1 MHDDRIDKLRVHEE
15 NLKKIESYDLSNPSE
30 VYEAQKFLEKC
41 FNDVIGDFRNT
52 KDKLLVFM
60 MYYDLTAKKEFNYL
74 RPFYKQTY
82 ERCFD
87 TEKHMQEYFDLLQN
101 KELCDAVLAN
111 VNDET
116 LKNIYNYTK
125 DINDLFLKNNDQKY
139 VGLYERVEKV
149 CLDKKVIE
157 PPFIIKSESYL
168 SEKELKQGSEKGF
181 ISDVSHEVQQR
192 GRMEENFT
200 NAANA
205 IGVDPDKLV
214 DLVGEEDALKVEE
227 IEVSKEFLDR
237 LAANSA
243 VITTIPNNKLMNL
256 VSRISR
262 KNTLKSVD
270 FDIVEINGVNRLL
283 LNREDTTL
291 DKIANCSKSVLNA
304 IKGKVSKIKKL
315 SSIIEKV
322 KPSVIKEAIV
332 NTNSKV
338 TSYLKSLRNKEK
350 VEEKSTPVEYED
362 VYSDSS
368 MAPSNYEASLD
379 DLYKMT
385 QEMDRKDANKVIE
398 KATVNPILNPYD
410 FANNVAGVTHMEQRQ
425 RNNWANESAFATMS
439 DEELSDYNEKARLAA
454 EKAKAEEIVRGRSR

>member
-15 NLKKIESYDLSNPSE
+15 NLKKIESYDLSNPSY

-41 FNDVIGDFRNT
+41 FNDVIGDFKNT

-60 MYYDLTAKKEFNYL
+60 IYYDLTAKKEFNYL

-87 TEKHMQEYFDLLQN
+87 TEVHMQEYFDLLQN
-101 KELCDAVLAN
+101 KELCDSVLEN

-139 VGLYERVEKV
+139 VGLYKKIEKV
-149 CLDKKVIE
+149 CLDKNVIE
-157 PPFIIKSESYL
+157 PPFIIKAENFDTEEVLKKSHDENKLSDLSY
-168 SEKELKQGSEKGF
+168 EA
-181 ISDVSHEVQQR
+181 QQT
-192 GRMEENFT
+192 GKMSENFT

-205 IGVDPDKLV
+205 IGVEPDKLI
-214 DLVGEEDALKVEE
+214 DLVGEKNALKVDE
-227 IEVSKEFLDR
+227 IEVSKKFLDK

-256 VSRISR
+256 VSRINR

-291 DKIANCSKSVLNA
+291 DKIANCSKNVLKA

-322 KPSVIKEAIV
+322 KPSIVKEAIV

-338 TSYLKSLRNKEK
+338 DNYLANLRNKEK
-350 VEEKSTPVEYED
+350 STTVEYED

-368 MAPSNYEASLD
+368 MMPNANEASLD

-398 KATVNPILNPYD
+398 KATVNPNLNPYD

-425 RNNWANESAFATMS
+425 RNDWANESAFATIS
-439 DEELSDYNEKARLAA
+439 DEELSDYNEKARLTA

>member
-15 NLKKIESYDLSNPSE
+15 NLKKIESYDLSNPSY

-41 FNDVIGDFRNT
+41 FNDVIGDFKNT

-60 MYYDLTAKKEFNYL
+60 IYYDLTAKKEFNYL

-87 TEKHMQEYFDLLQN
+87 TEVHMQEYFDLLQN
-101 KELCDAVLAN
+101 KELCDSVLEN

-139 VGLYERVEKV
+139 VGLYKKIEKV
-149 CLDKKVIE
+149 CLDKNIIE
-157 PPFIIKSESYL
+157 PPFIIKAENFDTEEVLKKSHDENKLSDLSY
-168 SEKELKQGSEKGF
+168 EA
-181 ISDVSHEVQQR
+181 QQT
-192 GRMEENFT
+192 GKMSENFT

-205 IGVDPDKLV
+205 IGVEPDKLI
-214 DLVGEEDALKVEE
+214 DLVGEKNALKVDE
-227 IEVSKEFLDR
+227 IEVSKNFLDK

-256 VSRISR
+256 VSRINR

-291 DKIANCSKSVLNA
+291 DKIANCSKNVLNA
-304 IKGKVSKIKKL
+304 IRGKVSKIKKL

-322 KPSVIKEAIV
+322 KPSIVKEAIV

-338 TSYLKSLRNKEK
+338 DNYLANLRNKEK
-350 VEEKSTPVEYED
+350 STTVEYED

-368 MAPSNYEASLD
+368 MMPNANEASLD

-398 KATVNPILNPYD
+398 KATVNPNLNPYD

-425 RNNWANESAFATMS
+425 RNDWANESAFATMS
-439 DEELSDYNEKARLAA
+439 DEELSDYNEKARIAA

>member
-15 NLKKIESYDLSNPSE
+15 NLKKIESYDLSNPSY

-41 FNDVIGDFRNT
+41 FNDVIGDFKNT

-60 MYYDLTAKKEFNYL
+60 IYYDLTAKKEFNYL

-87 TEKHMQEYFDLLQN
+87 TEVHMQEYFDLLQN
-101 KELCDAVLAN
+101 KELCDSVLEN

-139 VGLYERVEKV
+139 VGLYKKIEKV
-149 CLDKKVIE
+149 CLDKNIIE
-157 PPFIIKSESYL
+157 PPFIIKAENFDTEEVLKKSHDENKLSDLSY
-168 SEKELKQGSEKGF
+168 EA
-181 ISDVSHEVQQR
+181 QQT
-192 GRMEENFT
+192 GKMSENFT

-205 IGVDPDKLV
+205 IGVEPDKLI
-214 DLVGEEDALKVEE
+214 DLVGEKNALKVDE
-227 IEVSKEFLDR
+227 IEVSKKFLDK

-256 VSRISR
+256 VSRINR

-291 DKIANCSKSVLNA
+291 DKIANCSKNVLKA

-322 KPSVIKEAIV
+322 KPSIVKEAIV

-338 TSYLKSLRNKEK
+338 DNYLANLRNKEK
-350 VEEKSTPVEYED
+350 STTVEYED

-368 MAPSNYEASLD
+368 MMPNANEASLD

-398 KATVNPILNPYD
+398 KATVNPSLNPYD

-425 RNNWANESAFATMS
+425 RNDWANESAFATMS

>member
-1 MHDDRIDKLRVHEE
+1 MHDDRIGKLRVHEE

-87 TEKHMQEYFDLLQN
+87 TEVHMQEYFDLLQN
-101 KELCDAVLAN
+101 KELCDSVLEN

-139 VGLYERVEKV
+139 VGLYKKIEKV

-157 PPFIIKSESYL
+157 PPFIIKAENFDTEEVLKKSHDENKLSDLSY
-168 SEKELKQGSEKGF
+168 EA
-181 ISDVSHEVQQR
+181 QQT
-192 GRMEENFT
+192 GKMSENFT

-205 IGVDPDKLV
+205 IGVEPDKLI
-214 DLVGEEDALKVEE
+214 DLVGEKNALKVDE
-227 IEVSKEFLDR
+227 IEVSKKFLDK

-256 VSRISR
+256 VSRINR

-304 IKGKVSKIKKL
+304 IKGKVSKIKRL

-322 KPSVIKEAIV
+322 KPSIVKEAIV

-338 TSYLKSLRNKEK
+338 DNYLANLRNKEK
-350 VEEKSTPVEYED
+350 STTVEYED

-368 MAPSNYEASLD
+368 MMPNANEASLD

-425 RNNWANESAFATMS
+425 RNDWANESAFATMS

>member
-15 NLKKIESYDLSNPSE
+15 NLKKIESYDLSNPSY

-41 FNDVIGDFRNT
+41 FNDVIGDFKNT

-60 MYYDLTAKKEFNYL
+60 IYYDLTAKKEFNYL

-87 TEKHMQEYFDLLQN
+87 TEVHMQEYFDLLQN
-101 KELCDAVLAN
+101 KELCDSVLEN
-111 VNDET
+111 VNNET

-139 VGLYERVEKV
+139 VGLYKKIEKV
-149 CLDKKVIE
+149 CLDKNIIE
-157 PPFIIKSESYL
+157 PPFIIKAENFDTEEVLKKSHDENKLSDLSY
-168 SEKELKQGSEKGF
+168 EA
-181 ISDVSHEVQQR
+181 QQT
-192 GRMEENFT
+192 GKMSENFT

-205 IGVDPDKLV
+205 IGVEPDKLI
-214 DLVGEEDALKVEE
+214 DLVGEKNALKVDE
-227 IEVSKEFLDR
+227 IEVSKKFLDK

-256 VSRISR
+256 VSRINR

-270 FDIVEINGVNRLL
+270 FDIVEVNGVNRLL

-291 DKIANCSKSVLNA
+291 DKIANCSKNVLNA
-304 IKGKVSKIKKL
+304 IRGKVSKIKKL
-315 SSIIEKV
+315 SGIIEKV
-322 KPSVIKEAIV
+322 KPSIVKEAIV

-338 TSYLKSLRNKEK
+338 DNYLANLRNKEK
-350 VEEKSTPVEYED
+350 STTVEYED

-368 MAPSNYEASLD
+368 MMPNANEASLD

-398 KATVNPILNPYD
+398 KATVNPSLNPYD

-425 RNNWANESAFATMS
+425 RNDWANESAFATMS

>member
-15 NLKKIESYDLSNPSE
+15 NLKKIESYDLSNPSY

-41 FNDVIGDFRNT
+41 FNDVIGDFKNT

-60 MYYDLTAKKEFNYL
+60 IYYDLTAKKEFNYL

-87 TEKHMQEYFDLLQN
+87 TEVHMQEYFDLLQN
-101 KELCDAVLAN
+101 KELCDSVLEN

-139 VGLYERVEKV
+139 VGLYKKIEKV
-149 CLDKKVIE
+149 CLDKNIIE
-157 PPFIIKSESYL
+157 PPFIIKAENFDTEEVLKKSHDENKLSDLSY
-168 SEKELKQGSEKGF
+168 EA
-181 ISDVSHEVQQR
+181 QQT
-192 GRMEENFT
+192 GKMSENFT

-205 IGVDPDKLV
+205 IGVEPDKLI
-214 DLVGEEDALKVEE
+214 DLVGEKNALKVDE
-227 IEVSKEFLDR
+227 IEVSKKFLDK

-256 VSRISR
+256 VSRINR

-291 DKIANCSKSVLNA
+291 DKIANCSKNVLKA

-322 KPSVIKEAIV
+322 KPSIVKEAIV

-338 TSYLKSLRNKEK
+338 DNYLANLRNKEK
-350 VEEKSTPVEYED
+350 STTVEYED

-368 MAPSNYEASLD
+368 MMPNANEASLD

-398 KATVNPILNPYD
+398 KATVNPNLNPYD

-425 RNNWANESAFATMS
+425 RNDWANESAFATMS

>member
-15 NLKKIESYDLSNPSE
+15 NLKKIESYDLSNPSY

-41 FNDVIGDFRNT
+41 FNDVIGDFKNT

-60 MYYDLTAKKEFNYL
+60 IYYDLTAKKEFNYL

-87 TEKHMQEYFDLLQN
+87 TEVHMQEYFDLLQN
-101 KELCDAVLAN
+101 KELCDSVLEN

-139 VGLYERVEKV
+139 VGLYKKIEKV
-149 CLDKKVIE
+149 CLDKNIIE
-157 PPFIIKSESYL
+157 PPFIIKAENFDTEEVLKKSHDENKLSDLSY
-168 SEKELKQGSEKGF
+168 EA
-181 ISDVSHEVQQR
+181 QQT
-192 GRMEENFT
+192 GKMSENFT

-205 IGVDPDKLV
+205 IGVEPDKLI
-214 DLVGEEDALKVEE
+214 DLVGEKNALKVDE
-227 IEVSKEFLDR
+227 IEVSKKFLDK

-256 VSRISR
+256 VSRINR

-291 DKIANCSKSVLNA
+291 DKIANCSKNVLKA

-322 KPSVIKEAIV
+322 KPSIVKEAIV

-338 TSYLKSLRNKEK
+338 DNYLANLRNKEK
-350 VEEKSTPVEYED
+350 STTVEYED

-368 MAPSNYEASLD
+368 MMPNANEASLD

-398 KATVNPILNPYD
+398 KATVNPNLNPYD

-425 RNNWANESAFATMS
+425 RNDWANESAFATMS
-439 DEELSDYNEKARLAA
+439 DEELSDYNEKSRIAA

>member
-15 NLKKIESYDLSNPSE
+15 NLKKIESYDLSNPSY

-41 FNDVIGDFRNT
+41 FNDVIGDFKNT

-60 MYYDLTAKKEFNYL
+60 IYYDLTAKKEFNYL

-87 TEKHMQEYFDLLQN
+87 TEVHMQEYFDLLQN
-101 KELCDAVLAN
+101 KELCDSVLEN

-139 VGLYERVEKV
+139 VGLYKKIEKV
-149 CLDKKVIE
+149 CLDKNIIE
-157 PPFIIKSESYL
+157 PPFIIKAENFDTEEVLKKSHDENKLSDLSY
-168 SEKELKQGSEKGF
+168 EA
-181 ISDVSHEVQQR
+181 QQS
-192 GRMEENFT
+192 GKMSENFT

-205 IGVDPDKLV
+205 IGVEPDKLI
-214 DLVGEEDALKVEE
+214 DLVGEKNALKVDE
-227 IEVSKEFLDR
+227 IEVSKKFLDK

-256 VSRISR
+256 VSRINR

-291 DKIANCSKSVLNA
+291 DKIANCSKNVLKA

-322 KPSVIKEAIV
+322 KPSIVKEAIV

-338 TSYLKSLRNKEK
+338 DNYLANLRNKEK
-350 VEEKSTPVEYED
+350 STTVEYED

-368 MAPSNYEASLD
+368 MMPNANEASLD

-398 KATVNPILNPYD
+398 KATVNPNLNPYD

-425 RNNWANESAFATMS
+425 RNDWANKSAFATMS

-454 EKAKAEEIVRGRSR
+454 EKAKAEEIVRAR

>member
-87 TEKHMQEYFDLLQN
+87 TEVHMQEYFDLLQN
-101 KELCDAVLAN
+101 KELCDSVLEN

-139 VGLYERVEKV
+139 VGLYKKIEKV
-149 CLDKKVIE
+149 CLDKNVIE
-157 PPFIIKSESYL
+157 PPFIIKAENFDTEEVLKKSHDENKLSDLSY
-168 SEKELKQGSEKGF
+168 EA
-181 ISDVSHEVQQR
+181 QQT
-192 GRMEENFT
+192 GKMSENFT

-205 IGVDPDKLV
+205 IGVEPDKLI
-214 DLVGEEDALKVEE
+214 DLVGEKNALKVDE
-227 IEVSKEFLDR
+227 IEVSKKFLDK

-256 VSRISR
+256 VSRINR

-322 KPSVIKEAIV
+322 KPSIVKEAIV

-338 TSYLKSLRNKEK
+338 DNYLANLRNKEK
-350 VEEKSTPVEYED
+350 STTVEYED

-368 MAPSNYEASLD
+368 MMPNANEASLD

-410 FANNVAGVTHMEQRQ
+410 FANNVSGVTHMEQRQ

>member
-15 NLKKIESYDLSNPSE
+15 NLKKIESYDLSNPSY

-41 FNDVIGDFRNT
+41 FNDVIGDFKNT

-87 TEKHMQEYFDLLQN
+87 TEVHMQEYFDLLQN
-101 KELCDAVLAN
+101 KELCDSVLEN

-139 VGLYERVEKV
+139 VGLYKKIEKV
-149 CLDKKVIE
+149 CLDKNVIE
-157 PPFIIKSESYL
+157 PPFIIKAENFDTEEVLKKSHDENKLSDLSY
-168 SEKELKQGSEKGF
+168 EA
-181 ISDVSHEVQQR
+181 QQT
-192 GRMEENFT
+192 GKMSENFT

-205 IGVDPDKLV
+205 IGVEPDKLI
-214 DLVGEEDALKVEE
+214 DLVGEKNALKVDE
-227 IEVSKEFLDR
+227 IEVSKKFLDK

-243 VITTIPNNKLMNL
+243 IITTIPNNKLMNL
-256 VSRISR
+256 ASRISR

-291 DKIANCSKSVLNA
+291 DKIANCSKSVLKA

-322 KPSVIKEAIV
+322 KPSIVKEAIV

-338 TSYLKSLRNKEK
+338 DNYLANLRNKEK
-350 VEEKSTPVEYED
+350 STTVEYED

-368 MAPSNYEASLD
+368 MMPNANEASLD

-398 KATVNPILNPYD
+398 KATVNPNLNPYD

-425 RNNWANESAFATMS
+425 RNDWANKSAFATMS

>member
-15 NLKKIESYDLSNPSE
+15 NLKKIESYDLSNPSY

-41 FNDVIGDFRNT
+41 FNDVIGDFKNT

-60 MYYDLTAKKEFNYL
+60 IYYDLTAKKEFNYL

-87 TEKHMQEYFDLLQN
+87 TEVHMQEYFDLLQN
-101 KELCDAVLAN
+101 KELCDSVLEN

-139 VGLYERVEKV
+139 VGLYKKIEKV
-149 CLDKKVIE
+149 CLDKNIIE
-157 PPFIIKSESYL
+157 PPFIIKAENFDTEEVLKKSHDENKLSDLSY
-168 SEKELKQGSEKGF
+168 EA
-181 ISDVSHEVQQR
+181 QQS
-192 GRMEENFT
+192 GKMSENFT

-205 IGVDPDKLV
+205 IGVEPDKLI
-214 DLVGEEDALKVEE
+214 DLVGEKNALKVDE
-227 IEVSKEFLDR
+227 IEVSKKFLDK

-256 VSRISR
+256 VSRINR

-291 DKIANCSKSVLNA
+291 DKIANCSKNVLKA

-322 KPSVIKEAIV
+322 KPSIVKEAIV

-338 TSYLKSLRNKEK
+338 DNYLANLRNKEK
-350 VEEKSTPVEYED
+350 STTVEYED

-368 MAPSNYEASLD
+368 MMPNANEASLD

-398 KATVNPILNPYD
+398 KATVNPNLNPYD

-425 RNNWANESAFATMS
+425 RNDWANKSAFATMS

>member
-1 MHDDRIDKLRVHEE
+1 MHDDRIGKLRVHEE

-87 TEKHMQEYFDLLQN
+87 TEVHMQEYFDLLQN
-101 KELCDAVLAN
+101 KELCDSVLEN

-139 VGLYERVEKV
+139 VGLYKKIEKV
-149 CLDKKVIE
+149 CLDKNVIE
-157 PPFIIKSESYL
+157 PPFIIKAENFDTEEVLKKSHDENKLSDLSY
-168 SEKELKQGSEKGF
+168 EA
-181 ISDVSHEVQQR
+181 QQT
-192 GRMEENFT
+192 GKMSENFT

-205 IGVDPDKLV
+205 IGVEPDKLI
-214 DLVGEEDALKVEE
+214 DLVGEKNALKVDE
-227 IEVSKEFLDR
+227 IEVSKKFLDK

-256 VSRISR
+256 VSRINR

-304 IKGKVSKIKKL
+304 IKGKVSKIKRL

-322 KPSVIKEAIV
+322 KPSIVKEAIV

-338 TSYLKSLRNKEK
+338 DNYLANLRNKEK
-350 VEEKSTPVEYED
+350 STTVEYED

-368 MAPSNYEASLD
+368 MMPNANEASLD

>member
-15 NLKKIESYDLSNPSE
+15 NLKKIESYDLSNPSY

-41 FNDVIGDFRNT
+41 FNDVIGDFKNT

-60 MYYDLTAKKEFNYL
+60 IYYDLTAKKEFNYL

-87 TEKHMQEYFDLLQN
+87 TEVHMQEYFDLLQN
-101 KELCDAVLAN
+101 KELCDSVLEN

-139 VGLYERVEKV
+139 VGLYKKIEKV
-149 CLDKKVIE
+149 CLDKNVIE
-157 PPFIIKSESYL
+157 PPFIIKAENFDTEEVLKKSHDENKLSDLSY
-168 SEKELKQGSEKGF
+168 EA
-181 ISDVSHEVQQR
+181 QQT
-192 GRMEENFT
+192 GKMSENFT

-205 IGVDPDKLV
+205 IGVEPDKLI
-214 DLVGEEDALKVEE
+214 DLVGEKNALKVDE
-227 IEVSKEFLDR
+227 IEVSKKFLDK

-256 VSRISR
+256 VSRINR

-270 FDIVEINGVNRLL
+270 FDIVEVNGVNRLL

-291 DKIANCSKSVLNA
+291 DKIANCSKNVLNA
-304 IKGKVSKIKKL
+304 IRGKVSKIKKL

-322 KPSVIKEAIV
+322 KPSIVKEAIV

-338 TSYLKSLRNKEK
+338 DNYLANLRNKEK
-350 VEEKSTPVEYED
+350 STTVEYED

-368 MAPSNYEASLD
+368 MMPNANEASLD

-398 KATVNPILNPYD
+398 KATVNPNLNPYD

-425 RNNWANESAFATMS
+425 RNDWANESAFATMS

-454 EKAKAEEIVRGRSR
+454 EKAKAEEIVKGRSR

>member
-15 NLKKIESYDLSNPSE
+15 NLKKIESYDLSNPSY

-41 FNDVIGDFRNT
+41 FNDVIGDFKNT

-60 MYYDLTAKKEFNYL
+60 IYYDLTAKKEFNYL

-87 TEKHMQEYFDLLQN
+87 TEVHMQEYFDLLQN
-101 KELCDAVLAN
+101 KELCDSVLEN

-139 VGLYERVEKV
+139 VGLYKKIEKV
-149 CLDKKVIE
+149 CLDKNIIE
-157 PPFIIKSESYL
+157 PPFIIKAENFDTEEVLKKSHDENKLSDLSY
-168 SEKELKQGSEKGF
+168 EA
-181 ISDVSHEVQQR
+181 QQT
-192 GRMEENFT
+192 GKMSENFT

-205 IGVDPDKLV
+205 IGVEPDKLI
-214 DLVGEEDALKVEE
+214 DLVGEKNALKVDE
-227 IEVSKEFLDR
+227 IEVSKKFLDK

-256 VSRISR
+256 VSRINR

-291 DKIANCSKSVLNA
+291 DKIANCSKNVLKA

-322 KPSVIKEAIV
+322 KPSIVKEAIV

-338 TSYLKSLRNKEK
+338 DNYLANLRNKEK
-350 VEEKSTPVEYED
+350 STTVEYED

-368 MAPSNYEASLD
+368 MMPNANEASLD

-398 KATVNPILNPYD
+398 KATVNPKLNPYD

-425 RNNWANESAFATMS
+425 RNDWANKSAFATMS

>member
-1 MHDDRIDKLRVHEE
+1 MHDDRIGKLRVHEE

-60 MYYDLTAKKEFNYL
+60 IYYDLTAKKEFNYL

-87 TEKHMQEYFDLLQN
+87 TEVHMQEYFDLLQN
-101 KELCDAVLAN
+101 KELCDSVLEN

-139 VGLYERVEKV
+139 VGLYKKIEKV

-157 PPFIIKSESYL
+157 PPFIIKAENFDTEEVLKKSHDENKLSDLSY
-168 SEKELKQGSEKGF
+168 EA
-181 ISDVSHEVQQR
+181 QQT
-192 GRMEENFT
+192 GKMSENFT

-205 IGVDPDKLV
+205 IGVEPDKLI
-214 DLVGEEDALKVEE
+214 DLVGEKNALKVDE
-227 IEVSKEFLDR
+227 IEVSKKFLDK

-256 VSRISR
+256 VSRINR

-322 KPSVIKEAIV
+322 KPSIVKEAIV

-338 TSYLKSLRNKEK
+338 DNYLANLRNKEK
-350 VEEKSTPVEYED
+350 STTVEYED

-368 MAPSNYEASLD
+368 MMPNANEASLD

-410 FANNVAGVTHMEQRQ
+410 FANNVSGVTHMEQRQ

-454 EKAKAEEIVRGRSR
+454 EMAKAEEIVRGRSR

>member
-15 NLKKIESYDLSNPSE
+15 NLKKIESYDLSNPSY

-41 FNDVIGDFRNT
+41 FNDVIGDFKNT

-87 TEKHMQEYFDLLQN
+87 TEVHMQEYFDLLQN
-101 KELCDAVLAN
+101 KELCDSVLEN

-139 VGLYERVEKV
+139 VGLYKKIEKV
-149 CLDKKVIE
+149 CLDKNVIE
-157 PPFIIKSESYL
+157 PPFIIKAENFDTEEVLKKSHDENKLSDLSY
-168 SEKELKQGSEKGF
+168 EA
-181 ISDVSHEVQQR
+181 QQT
-192 GRMEENFT
+192 GKMSENFT

-205 IGVDPDKLV
+205 IGVEPDKLI
-214 DLVGEEDALKVEE
+214 DLVGEKNALKVDE
-227 IEVSKEFLDR
+227 IEVSKKFLDK

-256 VSRISR
+256 VSRINR

-291 DKIANCSKSVLNA
+291 DKIANCSKSVLKA

-322 KPSVIKEAIV
+322 KPSIVKEAIV

-338 TSYLKSLRNKEK
+338 DNYLANLRNKEK
-350 VEEKSTPVEYED
+350 STTVEYED

-368 MAPSNYEASLD
+368 MMPNANEASLD

-398 KATVNPILNPYD
+398 KATVNPNLNPYD

-425 RNNWANESAFATMS
+425 RNDWANKSAFATMS

>member
-1 MHDDRIDKLRVHEE
+1 MHDDRIGKLRVHEE

-60 MYYDLTAKKEFNYL
+60 IYYDLTAKKEFNYL

-87 TEKHMQEYFDLLQN
+87 TEVHMQEYFDLLQN
-101 KELCDAVLAN
+101 KELCDSVLEN

-139 VGLYERVEKV
+139 VGLYKKIEKV
-149 CLDKKVIE
+149 CLDKNVIE
-157 PPFIIKSESYL
+157 PPFIIKAENFDTEEVLKKSHDENKLSDLSY
-168 SEKELKQGSEKGF
+168 EA
-181 ISDVSHEVQQR
+181 QQT
-192 GRMEENFT
+192 GKMSENFT

-205 IGVDPDKLV
+205 IGVEPDKLI
-214 DLVGEEDALKVEE
+214 DLVGEKNALKVDE
-227 IEVSKEFLDR
+227 IEVSKKFLDK

-256 VSRISR
+256 VSRINR

-315 SSIIEKV
+315 SSIIDKV
-322 KPSVIKEAIV
+322 KPSIVKEAIV

-338 TSYLKSLRNKEK
+338 DNYLANLRNKEK
-350 VEEKSTPVEYED
+350 STTVEYED

-368 MAPSNYEASLD
+368 MMPNANEASLD

-410 FANNVAGVTHMEQRQ
+410 FANNVSGVTHMEQRQ

>member
-1 MHDDRIDKLRVHEE
+1 
-15 NLKKIESYDLSNPSE
+15 
-30 VYEAQKFLEKC
+30 
-41 FNDVIGDFRNT
+41 
-52 KDKLLVFM
+52 
-60 MYYDLTAKKEFNYL
+60 
-74 RPFYKQTY
+74 
-82 ERCFD
+82 
-87 TEKHMQEYFDLLQN
+87 MQEYFDLLQN
-101 KELCDAVLAN
+101 KELCDSVLEN

-139 VGLYERVEKV
+139 VGLYKKIEKV

-157 PPFIIKSESYL
+157 PPFIIKAENFDTEEVLKKSHDENKLSDLSY
-168 SEKELKQGSEKGF
+168 EA
-181 ISDVSHEVQQR
+181 QQT
-192 GRMEENFT
+192 GKMSENFT

-205 IGVDPDKLV
+205 IGVEPDKLI
-214 DLVGEEDALKVEE
+214 DLVGEKNALKVDE
-227 IEVSKEFLDR
+227 IEVSKKFLDK

-256 VSRISR
+256 VSRINR

-291 DKIANCSKSVLNA
+291 DKIANCSKNVLKA
-304 IKGKVSKIKKL
+304 IKDKVSKIKKL

-322 KPSVIKEAIV
+322 KPSIVKEAIV

-338 TSYLKSLRNKEK
+338 DNYLANLRNKEK
-350 VEEKSTPVEYED
+350 STTVEYED

-368 MAPSNYEASLD
+368 MMPNANEASLD

-425 RNNWANESAFATMS
+425 RNNWTNESAFATMS

>member
-1 MHDDRIDKLRVHEE
+1 MHDDRIGKLRVHEE

-87 TEKHMQEYFDLLQN
+87 TEVHMQEYFDLLQN
-101 KELCDAVLAN
+101 KELCDSVLEN

-139 VGLYERVEKV
+139 VGLYKKIEKV

-157 PPFIIKSESYL
+157 PPFIIKAENFDTEEVLKKSHDENKLSDLSY
-168 SEKELKQGSEKGF
+168 EA
-181 ISDVSHEVQQR
+181 QQT
-192 GRMEENFT
+192 GKMSENFT

-205 IGVDPDKLV
+205 IGVEPDKLI
-214 DLVGEEDALKVEE
+214 DLVGEKNALKVDE
-227 IEVSKEFLDR
+227 IEVSKKFLDK

-256 VSRISR
+256 VSRINR

-304 IKGKVSKIKKL
+304 IKGKVSKIKRL
-315 SSIIEKV
+315 SSIIEMV
-322 KPSVIKEAIV
+322 KPSIVKEAIV

-338 TSYLKSLRNKEK
+338 DNYLANLRNKEK
-350 VEEKSTPVEYED
+350 STTVEYED

-368 MAPSNYEASLD
+368 MMPNANEASLD

-425 RNNWANESAFATMS
+425 RNDWANESAFATMS

>member
-15 NLKKIESYDLSNPSE
+15 NLKKIESYDLSNPSY

-41 FNDVIGDFRNT
+41 FNDVIGDFKNT

-60 MYYDLTAKKEFNYL
+60 IYYDLTAKKEFNYL

-87 TEKHMQEYFDLLQN
+87 TEVHMQEYFDLLQN
-101 KELCDAVLAN
+101 KELCDSVLEN

-139 VGLYERVEKV
+139 VGLYKKIEKV
-149 CLDKKVIE
+149 CLDKNVIE
-157 PPFIIKSESYL
+157 PPFIIKAENFDTEEVLKKSHDENKLSDLSY
-168 SEKELKQGSEKGF
+168 EA
-181 ISDVSHEVQQR
+181 QQT
-192 GRMEENFT
+192 GKMSENFT

-205 IGVDPDKLV
+205 IGVEPDKLI
-214 DLVGEEDALKVEE
+214 DLVGEKNALKVDE
-227 IEVSKEFLDR
+227 IEVSKKFLDK

-256 VSRISR
+256 VSRINR

-270 FDIVEINGVNRLL
+270 FDIVEVNGVNRLL

-291 DKIANCSKSVLNA
+291 DKIANCSKNVLNA
-304 IKGKVSKIKKL
+304 IRGKVSKIKKL

-322 KPSVIKEAIV
+322 KPSIVKEAIV

-338 TSYLKSLRNKEK
+338 DNYLANLRNKEK
-350 VEEKSTPVEYED
+350 STTVEYED

-368 MAPSNYEASLD
+368 MMPNANEASLD

-398 KATVNPILNPYD
+398 KATVNPNLNPYD

-425 RNNWANESAFATMS
+425 RNDWANESAFATMS

>member
-60 MYYDLTAKKEFNYL
+60 IYYDLTAKKEFNYL

-87 TEKHMQEYFDLLQN
+87 TEVHMQEYFDLLQN
-101 KELCDAVLAN
+101 KELCDSVLEN

-139 VGLYERVEKV
+139 VGLYKKIEKV
-149 CLDKKVIE
+149 CLDKNVIE
-157 PPFIIKSESYL
+157 PPFIIKAENFDTEEVLKKSHDENKLSDLSY
-168 SEKELKQGSEKGF
+168 EA
-181 ISDVSHEVQQR
+181 QQT
-192 GRMEENFT
+192 GKMSENFT

-205 IGVDPDKLV
+205 IGVEPDKLI
-214 DLVGEEDALKVEE
+214 DLVGEKNALKVDE
-227 IEVSKEFLDR
+227 IEVSKKFLDK

-256 VSRISR
+256 VSRINR

-315 SSIIEKV
+315 SSIIDKV
-322 KPSVIKEAIV
+322 KPSIVKEAIV

-338 TSYLKSLRNKEK
+338 DNYLANLRNKEK
-350 VEEKSTPVEYED
+350 STTVEYED

-368 MAPSNYEASLD
+368 MMPNANEASLD

-410 FANNVAGVTHMEQRQ
+410 FANNVSGVTHMEQRQ

>member
-15 NLKKIESYDLSNPSE
+15 NLKKIESYDLSNPSY

-41 FNDVIGDFRNT
+41 FNDVIGDFKNT

-60 MYYDLTAKKEFNYL
+60 IYYDLTAKKEFNYL

-87 TEKHMQEYFDLLQN
+87 TEVHMQEYFDLLQN
-101 KELCDAVLAN
+101 KELCDSVLEN

-139 VGLYERVEKV
+139 VGLYKKIEKV
-149 CLDKKVIE
+149 CLDKNIIE
-157 PPFIIKSESYL
+157 PPFIIKAENFDTEEVLKKSHDENKLSDLSY
-168 SEKELKQGSEKGF
+168 EA
-181 ISDVSHEVQQR
+181 QQT
-192 GRMEENFT
+192 GKMSENFT

-205 IGVDPDKLV
+205 IGVEPDKLI
-214 DLVGEEDALKVEE
+214 DLVGEKNALKVDE
-227 IEVSKEFLDR
+227 IEVSKKFLDK

-256 VSRISR
+256 VSRINR

-291 DKIANCSKSVLNA
+291 DKIANCSKNVLKA

-322 KPSVIKEAIV
+322 KPSIVKEAIV

-338 TSYLKSLRNKEK
+338 DNYLANLRNKEK
-350 VEEKSTPVEYED
+350 STTVEYED

-368 MAPSNYEASLD
+368 MMPNANEASLD
-379 DLYKMT
+379 DLYEMT

-398 KATVNPILNPYD
+398 KATVNPNLNPYD

-425 RNNWANESAFATMS
+425 RNDWANESAFATMS

>member
-15 NLKKIESYDLSNPSE
+15 NLKKIESYDLSNPSY

-41 FNDVIGDFRNT
+41 FNDVIGDFKNT

-60 MYYDLTAKKEFNYL
+60 IYYDLTAKKEFNYL

-87 TEKHMQEYFDLLQN
+87 TEVHMQEYFDLLQN
-101 KELCDAVLAN
+101 KELCDSVLEN

-139 VGLYERVEKV
+139 VGLYKKIEKV
-149 CLDKKVIE
+149 CLDKNVIE
-157 PPFIIKSESYL
+157 PPFIIKAENFDTEEVLKKSHDENKLSDLSY
-168 SEKELKQGSEKGF
+168 EA
-181 ISDVSHEVQQR
+181 QQT
-192 GRMEENFT
+192 GKMSENFT

-205 IGVDPDKLV
+205 IGVEPDKLI
-214 DLVGEEDALKVEE
+214 DLVGEKNALKVDE
-227 IEVSKEFLDR
+227 IEVSKKFLDK

-256 VSRISR
+256 VSRINR

-291 DKIANCSKSVLNA
+291 DKIANCSKSVLKA

-322 KPSVIKEAIV
+322 KPSIVKEAIV

-338 TSYLKSLRNKEK
+338 DNYLANLRNKEK
-350 VEEKSTPVEYED
+350 STTVEYED

-368 MAPSNYEASLD
+368 MMPNANEASLD

-398 KATVNPILNPYD
+398 KATVNPNLNPYD

-425 RNNWANESAFATMS
+425 RNDWANKSAFATMS

>member
-15 NLKKIESYDLSNPSE
+15 NLKKIESYDLSNPSY

-41 FNDVIGDFRNT
+41 FNDVIGDFKNT

-60 MYYDLTAKKEFNYL
+60 IYYDLTAKKEFNYL

-87 TEKHMQEYFDLLQN
+87 TEVHMQEYFDLLQN
-101 KELCDAVLAN
+101 KELCDSVLEN

-139 VGLYERVEKV
+139 VGLYKKIEKV
-149 CLDKKVIE
+149 CLDKNVIE
-157 PPFIIKSESYL
+157 PPFIIKAENFDTEEVLKKSHDENKLSDLSY
-168 SEKELKQGSEKGF
+168 EA
-181 ISDVSHEVQQR
+181 QQT
-192 GRMEENFT
+192 GKMSENFT

-205 IGVDPDKLV
+205 IGVEPDKLI
-214 DLVGEEDALKVEE
+214 DLVGEKNALKVDE
-227 IEVSKEFLDR
+227 IEVSKKFLDKQ
-237 LAANSA
+237 AANSA

-256 VSRISR
+256 VSRINR

-291 DKIANCSKSVLNA
+291 DKIANCSKNVLKA

-322 KPSVIKEAIV
+322 KPSIVKEAIV

-338 TSYLKSLRNKEK
+338 DNYLANLRNKEK
-350 VEEKSTPVEYED
+350 STTVEYED
-362 VYSDSS
+362 VYSDSG
-368 MAPSNYEASLD
+368 MMPNANEASLD

-398 KATVNPILNPYD
+398 KATVNPNLNPYD

-425 RNNWANESAFATMS
+425 RNDWANESAFATMS

>member
-15 NLKKIESYDLSNPSE
+15 NLKKIESYDLSNPSY

-41 FNDVIGDFRNT
+41 FNDVIGDFKNT

-60 MYYDLTAKKEFNYL
+60 IYYDLTAKKEFNYL

-87 TEKHMQEYFDLLQN
+87 TEVHMQEYFDLLQN
-101 KELCDAVLAN
+101 KELCDSVLEN

-139 VGLYERVEKV
+139 VGLYKKIEKV
-149 CLDKKVIE
+149 CLDKNIIE
-157 PPFIIKSESYL
+157 PPFIIKAENFDTEEVLKKSHDENKLSDLSY
-168 SEKELKQGSEKGF
+168 EA
-181 ISDVSHEVQQR
+181 QQT
-192 GRMEENFT
+192 GKMSENFT

-205 IGVDPDKLV
+205 IGVEPDKLI
-214 DLVGEEDALKVEE
+214 DLVGEKDALKVDE
-227 IEVSKEFLDR
+227 IEVSKKFLDK

-256 VSRISR
+256 VSRINR

-270 FDIVEINGVNRLL
+270 FDIVEVNGVNRLL

-291 DKIANCSKSVLNA
+291 DKIANCSKNVLNA
-304 IKGKVSKIKKL
+304 IRGKVSKIKKL
-315 SSIIEKV
+315 SGIIEKV
-322 KPSVIKEAIV
+322 KPSIVKEAIV

-338 TSYLKSLRNKEK
+338 DNYLANLRNKEK
-350 VEEKSTPVEYED
+350 STTVEYED

-368 MAPSNYEASLD
+368 MMPNANEASLD

-398 KATVNPILNPYD
+398 KATVNPSLNPYD

-425 RNNWANESAFATMS
+425 RNDWANESAFATMS

>member
-15 NLKKIESYDLSNPSE
+15 NLKKIESYDLSNPSY

-41 FNDVIGDFRNT
+41 FNDVIGDFKNT

-60 MYYDLTAKKEFNYL
+60 IYYDLTAKKEFNYL

-87 TEKHMQEYFDLLQN
+87 TEVHMQEYFDLLQN
-101 KELCDAVLAN
+101 KELCDSVLEN

-139 VGLYERVEKV
+139 VGLYKKIEKV
-149 CLDKKVIE
+149 CLDKNIIE
-157 PPFIIKSESYL
+157 PPFIIKAENFDTEEVLKKSHDENKLSDLSY
-168 SEKELKQGSEKGF
+168 EA
-181 ISDVSHEVQQR
+181 QQS
-192 GRMEENFT
+192 GKMSENFT

-205 IGVDPDKLV
+205 IGVEPDKLI
-214 DLVGEEDALKVEE
+214 DLVGEKNALKVDE
-227 IEVSKEFLDR
+227 IEVSKKFLDK

-256 VSRISR
+256 VSRINR

-291 DKIANCSKSVLNA
+291 DKIANCSKNVLKA

-322 KPSVIKEAIV
+322 KPSIVKEAIV

-338 TSYLKSLRNKEK
+338 DNYLANLRNKEK
-350 VEEKSTPVEYED
+350 STTVEYED

-368 MAPSNYEASLD
+368 MMPNANEASLD

-398 KATVNPILNPYD
+398 KATVNPNLNPYD

-425 RNNWANESAFATMS
+425 RNDWANKSAFATMS
-439 DEELSDYNEKARLAA
+439 DEELSDYNEKARIAA

>member
-15 NLKKIESYDLSNPSE
+15 NLKKIESYDLSNPSY

-41 FNDVIGDFRNT
+41 FNDVIGDFKNT

-60 MYYDLTAKKEFNYL
+60 IYYDLTAKKEFNYL

-87 TEKHMQEYFDLLQN
+87 TEVHMQEYFDLLQN
-101 KELCDAVLAN
+101 KELCDSVLEN

-139 VGLYERVEKV
+139 VGLYKKIEKV
-149 CLDKKVIE
+149 CLDKNVIE
-157 PPFIIKSESYL
+157 PPFIIKAENFDTEEVLKKSHDENKLSDLSY
-168 SEKELKQGSEKGF
+168 EA
-181 ISDVSHEVQQR
+181 QQT
-192 GRMEENFT
+192 GKMSENFT

-205 IGVDPDKLV
+205 IGVEPDKLI
-214 DLVGEEDALKVEE
+214 DLVGEKNALKVDE
-227 IEVSKEFLDR
+227 IEVSKKFLDK

-256 VSRISR
+256 VSRINR

-291 DKIANCSKSVLNA
+291 DKIANCSKNVLNA
-304 IKGKVSKIKKL
+304 IRGKVSKIKKL

-322 KPSVIKEAIV
+322 KPSIVKEAIV

-338 TSYLKSLRNKEK
+338 DNYLANLRNKEK
-350 VEEKSTPVEYED
+350 STTVEYED

-368 MAPSNYEASLD
+368 MMPNANEASLD

-398 KATVNPILNPYD
+398 KATVNPNLNPYD

-425 RNNWANESAFATMS
+425 RNDWANESAFATMS
-439 DEELSDYNEKARLAA
+439 DEELSDCNEKARIAA

>member
-15 NLKKIESYDLSNPSE
+15 NLKKIESYDLSNPSY

-41 FNDVIGDFRNT
+41 FNDVIGDFKNT

-60 MYYDLTAKKEFNYL
+60 IYYDLTAKKEFNYL

-87 TEKHMQEYFDLLQN
+87 TEVHMQEYFDLLQN
-101 KELCDAVLAN
+101 KELCDSVLEN

-139 VGLYERVEKV
+139 VGLYKKIEKV
-149 CLDKKVIE
+149 CLDKNVIE
-157 PPFIIKSESYL
+157 PPFIIKAENFDTEEVLKKSHDENKLSDLSY
-168 SEKELKQGSEKGF
+168 EA
-181 ISDVSHEVQQR
+181 QQT
-192 GRMEENFT
+192 GKMSENFT

-205 IGVDPDKLV
+205 IGVEPDKLI
-214 DLVGEEDALKVEE
+214 DLVGEKNALKVDE
-227 IEVSKEFLDR
+227 IEVSKKFLDK

-256 VSRISR
+256 VSRINR

-291 DKIANCSKSVLNA
+291 DKIANCSKNVLNA
-304 IKGKVSKIKKL
+304 IRGKVSKIKKL

-322 KPSVIKEAIV
+322 KPSIVKEAIV

-338 TSYLKSLRNKEK
+338 DNYLANLRNKEK
-350 VEEKSTPVEYED
+350 STTVEYED

-368 MAPSNYEASLD
+368 MMPNANEASLD

-398 KATVNPILNPYD
+398 KATVNPNLNPYD

-425 RNNWANESAFATMS
+425 RNDWANESAFATMS
-439 DEELSDYNEKARLAA
+439 DEELSDYNEKARIAA

>member
-15 NLKKIESYDLSNPSE
+15 NLKKIESYDLSNPSY

-41 FNDVIGDFRNT
+41 FNDVIGDFKNT

-60 MYYDLTAKKEFNYL
+60 IYYDLTAKKEFNYL

-87 TEKHMQEYFDLLQN
+87 TEVHMQEYFDLLQN
-101 KELCDAVLAN
+101 KELCDSVLEN

-139 VGLYERVEKV
+139 VGLYKKIEKV
-149 CLDKKVIE
+149 CLDKNIIE
-157 PPFIIKSESYL
+157 PPFIIKAENFDTEEVLKKSHDENKLSDLSY
-168 SEKELKQGSEKGF
+168 EA
-181 ISDVSHEVQQR
+181 QQS
-192 GRMEENFT
+192 GKMSENFT

-205 IGVDPDKLV
+205 IGVEPDKLI
-214 DLVGEEDALKVEE
+214 DLVGEKNALKVDE
-227 IEVSKEFLDR
+227 IEVSKKFLDK

-256 VSRISR
+256 VSRINR

-291 DKIANCSKSVLNA
+291 DKIANCSKNVLKA

-322 KPSVIKEAIV
+322 KPSIVKEAIV

-338 TSYLKSLRNKEK
+338 DNYLANLRNKEK
-350 VEEKSTPVEYED
+350 STTVEYED

-368 MAPSNYEASLD
+368 MMPNANEASLD

-398 KATVNPILNPYD
+398 KATVNPNLNPYD

-425 RNNWANESAFATMS
+425 RNDWANESAFATMS

>member
-15 NLKKIESYDLSNPSE
+15 NLKKIESYDLSNPSY

-41 FNDVIGDFRNT
+41 FNDVIGDFKNT

-60 MYYDLTAKKEFNYL
+60 IYYDLTAKKEFNYL

-87 TEKHMQEYFDLLQN
+87 TEVHMQEYFDLLQN
-101 KELCDAVLAN
+101 KELCDSVLEN

-139 VGLYERVEKV
+139 VGLYKKIEKV
-149 CLDKKVIE
+149 CLDKNIIE
-157 PPFIIKSESYL
+157 PPFIIKAENFDTEEVLKKSHDENKLSDLSY
-168 SEKELKQGSEKGF
+168 EA
-181 ISDVSHEVQQR
+181 QQT
-192 GRMEENFT
+192 GKMSENFT

-205 IGVDPDKLV
+205 IGVEPDKLI
-214 DLVGEEDALKVEE
+214 DLVGEKNALKVDE
-227 IEVSKEFLDR
+227 IEVSKKFLDK

-256 VSRISR
+256 VSRINR

-291 DKIANCSKSVLNA
+291 DKIANCSKNVLNA
-304 IKGKVSKIKKL
+304 IRGKVSKIKKL
-315 SSIIEKV
+315 SGIIEKV
-322 KPSVIKEAIV
+322 KPSIVKEAIV

-338 TSYLKSLRNKEK
+338 DNYLANLRNKEK
-350 VEEKSTPVEYED
+350 STTVEYED

-368 MAPSNYEASLD
+368 MMPNANEASLD

-398 KATVNPILNPYD
+398 KATVNPNLNSYD

-425 RNNWANESAFATMS
+425 RNDWANESAFATMS

>member
-15 NLKKIESYDLSNPSE
+15 NLKKIESYDLSNPSY

-41 FNDVIGDFRNT
+41 FNDVIGDFKNT

-60 MYYDLTAKKEFNYL
+60 IYYDLTAKKEFNYL

-87 TEKHMQEYFDLLQN
+87 TEVHMQEYFDLLQN
-101 KELCDAVLAN
+101 KELCDSVLEN

-139 VGLYERVEKV
+139 VGLYKKIEKV
-149 CLDKKVIE
+149 CLDKNIIE
-157 PPFIIKSESYL
+157 PPFIIKAENFDTEEVLKKSHDENKLSDLSY
-168 SEKELKQGSEKGF
+168 EA
-181 ISDVSHEVQQR
+181 QQT
-192 GRMEENFT
+192 GKMSENFT

-205 IGVDPDKLV
+205 IGVEPDKLI
-214 DLVGEEDALKVEE
+214 DLVGEKNALKVDE
-227 IEVSKEFLDR
+227 IEVSKKFLDK

-256 VSRISR
+256 VSRINR

-291 DKIANCSKSVLNA
+291 DKIANCSKNVLNA
-304 IKGKVSKIKKL
+304 IRGKVSKIKKL

-322 KPSVIKEAIV
+322 KPSIVKEAIV

-338 TSYLKSLRNKEK
+338 DNYLANLRNKEK
-350 VEEKSTPVEYED
+350 STTVEYED

-368 MAPSNYEASLD
+368 MMPNANEASLD
-379 DLYKMT
+379 DLYEMT

-398 KATVNPILNPYD
+398 KATVNPNLNPYD

-425 RNNWANESAFATMS
+425 RNDWANESAFATMS

>member
-1 MHDDRIDKLRVHEE
+1 MHDDRIGKLRVHEE

-60 MYYDLTAKKEFNYL
+60 IYYDLTAKKEFNYL

-87 TEKHMQEYFDLLQN
+87 TEVHMQEYFDLLQN
-101 KELCDAVLAN
+101 KELCDSVLEN

-139 VGLYERVEKV
+139 VGLYKKIEKV
-149 CLDKKVIE
+149 CLDKNVIE
-157 PPFIIKSESYL
+157 PPFIIKAENFDTEEVLKKSHDENKLSDLSY
-168 SEKELKQGSEKGF
+168 EA
-181 ISDVSHEVQQR
+181 QQT
-192 GRMEENFT
+192 GKMSENFT

-205 IGVDPDKLV
+205 IGVEPDKLI
-214 DLVGEEDALKVEE
+214 DLVGEKNALKVDE
-227 IEVSKEFLDR
+227 IEVSKKFLDK

-256 VSRISR
+256 VSRINR

-304 IKGKVSKIKKL
+304 IKGKVSKIKRL

-322 KPSVIKEAIV
+322 KPSIVKEAIV

-338 TSYLKSLRNKEK
+338 DNYLANLRNKEK
-350 VEEKSTPVEYED
+350 STTVEYED

-368 MAPSNYEASLD
+368 MMPNANEASLD

>member
-15 NLKKIESYDLSNPSE
+15 NLKKIESYDLSNPSY

-41 FNDVIGDFRNT
+41 FNDVIGDFKNT

-60 MYYDLTAKKEFNYL
+60 IYYDLTAKKEFNYL

-87 TEKHMQEYFDLLQN
+87 TEVHMQEYFDLLQN
-101 KELCDAVLAN
+101 KELCDSVLEN

-139 VGLYERVEKV
+139 VELYKKIEKV
-149 CLDKKVIE
+149 CLDKNIIE
-157 PPFIIKSESYL
+157 PPFIIKAENFDTEEVLKKSHDENKLSDLSY
-168 SEKELKQGSEKGF
+168 EA
-181 ISDVSHEVQQR
+181 QQT
-192 GRMEENFT
+192 GKMSENFT

-205 IGVDPDKLV
+205 IGVEPDKLI
-214 DLVGEEDALKVEE
+214 DLVGEKNALKVDE
-227 IEVSKEFLDR
+227 IEVSKKFLDK

-256 VSRISR
+256 VSRINR

-270 FDIVEINGVNRLL
+270 FDIVEVNGVNRLL

-291 DKIANCSKSVLNA
+291 DKIANCSKNVLNA
-304 IKGKVSKIKKL
+304 IRGKVSKIKKL

-322 KPSVIKEAIV
+322 KPSIVKEAIV

-338 TSYLKSLRNKEK
+338 DNYLANLRNKEK
-350 VEEKSTPVEYED
+350 STTVEYED

-368 MAPSNYEASLD
+368 MMPNANEASLD

-398 KATVNPILNPYD
+398 KATVNPNLNPYD

-425 RNNWANESAFATMS
+425 RNDWANESAFATMS

>member
-15 NLKKIESYDLSNPSE
+15 NLKKIESYDLSNPSY

-41 FNDVIGDFRNT
+41 FNDVIGDFKNT

-60 MYYDLTAKKEFNYL
+60 IYYDLTAKKEFNYL

-87 TEKHMQEYFDLLQN
+87 TEVHMQEYFDLLQN
-101 KELCDAVLAN
+101 KELCDSVLEN

-139 VGLYERVEKV
+139 VGLYKKIEKV
-149 CLDKKVIE
+149 CLDKNIIE
-157 PPFIIKSESYL
+157 PPFIIKAENFDTEEVLKKSHDENKLSDLSY
-168 SEKELKQGSEKGF
+168 EA
-181 ISDVSHEVQQR
+181 QQT
-192 GRMEENFT
+192 GKMSENFT

-205 IGVDPDKLV
+205 IGVEPDKLI
-214 DLVGEEDALKVEE
+214 DLVGEKNALKVDE
-227 IEVSKEFLDR
+227 IEVSKKFLDK

-256 VSRISR
+256 VSRINR

-291 DKIANCSKSVLNA
+291 DKIANCSKNVLKA

-322 KPSVIKEAIV
+322 KPSIVKEAIV

-338 TSYLKSLRNKEK
+338 DNYLANLRNKEK
-350 VEEKSTPVEYED
+350 STTVEYED

-368 MAPSNYEASLD
+368 MMPNANEASLD

-398 KATVNPILNPYD
+398 KATVNPNLNPYD

-425 RNNWANESAFATMS
+425 RNDWANKSAFATMS
-439 DEELSDYNEKARLAA
+439 DEELSDYNEKARIAA

>member
-15 NLKKIESYDLSNPSE
+15 NLKKIESYDLSNPSY

-41 FNDVIGDFRNT
+41 FNDVIGDFKNT

-60 MYYDLTAKKEFNYL
+60 IYYDLTAKKEFNYL

-87 TEKHMQEYFDLLQN
+87 TEVHMQEYFDLLQN
-101 KELCDAVLAN
+101 KELCDSVLEN

-139 VGLYERVEKV
+139 VGLYKKIEKV
-149 CLDKKVIE
+149 CLDKNIIE
-157 PPFIIKSESYL
+157 PPFIIKAENFDTEEVLKKSHDENKLSDLSY
-168 SEKELKQGSEKGF
+168 EA
-181 ISDVSHEVQQR
+181 QQT
-192 GRMEENFT
+192 GKMSENFT

-205 IGVDPDKLV
+205 IGVEPDKLI
-214 DLVGEEDALKVEE
+214 DLVGEKNALKVDE
-227 IEVSKEFLDR
+227 IEVSKKFLDK
-237 LAANSA
+237 LAANST

-256 VSRISR
+256 VSRINR

-291 DKIANCSKSVLNA
+291 DKIANCSKNVLKA

-322 KPSVIKEAIV
+322 KPSIVKEAIV

-338 TSYLKSLRNKEK
+338 DNYLANLRNKEK
-350 VEEKSTPVEYED
+350 STTVEYED

-368 MAPSNYEASLD
+368 MMPNANEASLD

-398 KATVNPILNPYD
+398 KATVNPNLNPYD

-425 RNNWANESAFATMS
+425 RNDWANESAFATMS

>member
-139 VGLYERVEKV
+139 VGLYERVEKA
-149 CLDKKVIE
+149 CLNKKVIE
-157 PPFIIKSESYL
+157 PPFVIKSESYL
-168 SEKELKQGSEKGF
+168 SEEKLRKF
-181 ISDVSHEVQQR
+181 HDENKISDLSYEAQQT
-192 GRMEENFT
+192 GKMSENFT

-205 IGVDPDKLV
+205 IGVEPDKLI
-214 DLVGEEDALKVEE
+214 DLVGEKNALKVDE
-227 IEVSKEFLDR
+227 IEVSKEFLDK

-256 VSRISR
+256 VSRINR

-322 KPSVIKEAIV
+322 KPSIVKEAIV
-332 NTNSKV
+332 NTNNKV
-338 TSYLKSLRNKEK
+338 DNYLTNLKNKEK
-350 VEEKSTPVEYED
+350 DIPTEYED

-368 MAPSNYEASLD
+368 MIPNANEASLD
-379 DLYKMT
+379 DLYRMT

-398 KATVNPILNPYD
+398 KATVNPSLNPYD
-410 FANNVAGVTHMEQRQ
+410 FVNNVAGVTHMEQRQ
-425 RNNWANESAFATMS
+425 RNDWANESAFATMS
-439 DEELSDYNEKARLAA
+439 DEELSNYNERARLAA
-454 EKAKAEEIVRGRSR
+454 EMAKAEEIVRGRSR

>member
-1 MHDDRIDKLRVHEE
+1 MHDDRIDKLRVHKE
-15 NLKKIESYDLSNPSE
+15 NLKKIESYDLSNPSY

-41 FNDVIGDFRNT
+41 FNDVIGDFKNT

-60 MYYDLTAKKEFNYL
+60 IYYDLTAKKEFNYL

-87 TEKHMQEYFDLLQN
+87 TEVHMQEYFDLLQN
-101 KELCDAVLAN
+101 KELCDSVLEN

-139 VGLYERVEKV
+139 VGLYKKIEKV
-149 CLDKKVIE
+149 CLDKNIIE
-157 PPFIIKSESYL
+157 PPFIIKAENFDTEEVLKKSHDENKLSDLSY
-168 SEKELKQGSEKGF
+168 EA
-181 ISDVSHEVQQR
+181 QQT
-192 GRMEENFT
+192 GKMSENFT

-205 IGVDPDKLV
+205 IGVEPDKLI
-214 DLVGEEDALKVEE
+214 DLVGEKNALKVDE
-227 IEVSKEFLDR
+227 IEVSKKFLDK

-256 VSRISR
+256 VSRINR

-291 DKIANCSKSVLNA
+291 DKIANCSKNVLNA
-304 IKGKVSKIKKL
+304 IRGKVSKIKKL

-322 KPSVIKEAIV
+322 KPSIVKEAIV

-338 TSYLKSLRNKEK
+338 DNYLANLRNKEK
-350 VEEKSTPVEYED
+350 STTVEYED

-368 MAPSNYEASLD
+368 MMPNANEASLD
-379 DLYKMT
+379 DLYEMT

-398 KATVNPILNPYD
+398 KATVNPNLNPYD

-425 RNNWANESAFATMS
+425 RNDWANESAFATMS